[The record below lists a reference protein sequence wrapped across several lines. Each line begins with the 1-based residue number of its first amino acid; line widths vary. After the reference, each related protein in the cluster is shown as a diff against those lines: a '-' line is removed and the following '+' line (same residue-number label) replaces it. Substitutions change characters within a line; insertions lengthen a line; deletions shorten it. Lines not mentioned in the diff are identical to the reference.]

1 MKTYRLNGVGLDAL
15 RCGDEDVPPPARG
28 EVQVRMAAAAINY
41 RDVGVVFGHYTAA
54 PNLVPFSDGAGTI
67 VAVGDA
73 VKDFGVRDAAG
84 FAVGDAA
91 GFAVG
96 DAVVSCFYENWQG
109 GRASARNH
117 RRSFGSE
124 RDGMLAELVNLP
136 VSGIVHKPASLDM
149 LAASTLPCAALTAWS
164 ALFTEGHLL
173 PGQHVVVEGTG
184 GVALFALQFAKMA
197 GATVTVLSS
206 SDAKLARAAAMGA
219 DHLVNYRDVPEWSAL
234 VMDFTNGIGADIVV
248 ELGGTSTLGQALQSI
263 RMDGLVAVIGV
274 LSGLEAALFVP
285 HMLQRH
291 ARMQGITVGHCD
303 DMIAMGKA
311 IDTHGIKPVID
322 TIFAF
327 DDAPRA
333 YEALPTGQHFGKL
346 VIDVSAS

>member
-1 MKTYRLNGVGLDAL
+1 MKTYRLNGIGLDAL
-15 RCGDEDVPPPARG
+15 RCGQEDVPHPSRG
-28 EVQVRMAAAAINY
+28 EVQVRIAAAALNY
-41 RDVGVVFGHYTAA
+41 RDVGVAFGHYAAA

-73 VKDFGVRDAAG
+73 VED
-84 FAVGDAA
+84 
-91 GFAVG
+91 FAVG

-109 GRASARNH
+109 GRATTLNH

-124 RDGMLAELVNLP
+124 RDGLLAELVNLP
-136 VSGIVHKPASLDM
+136 VSGIVHKPVSLDM
-149 LAASTLPCAALTAWS
+149 ASASTLSCAGLTAWS
-164 ALFTEGHLL
+164 ALFTEGHLA

-197 GATVTVLSS
+197 GATVTMLSS
-206 SDAKLARAAAMGA
+206 SDDKLARAKAMGA
-219 DHLVNYRDVPEWSAL
+219 DHLVNYRAVPDWSAA
-234 VMDFTNGIGADIVV
+234 VMDFTDGAGTDIVV
-248 ELGGTSTLGQALQSI
+248 ELGGTQTLNQALQSI

-291 ARMQGITVGHCD
+291 TRMQGITVGHRD

-322 TIFAF
+322 AHFAF
-327 DDAPRA
+327 DDARRA
-333 YEALPTGQHFGKL
+333 YEVLPTGQHFGKL

>member
-15 RCGDEDVPPPARG
+15 RCGVEDVPPPARG
-28 EVQVRMAAAAINY
+28 EVQVRIHAAAINY
-41 RDVGVVFGHYTAA
+41 RDVGVVLGHYAAA

-73 VKDFGVRDAAG
+73 VED
-84 FAVGDAA
+84 
-91 GFAVG
+91 FAVG
-96 DAVVSCFYENWQG
+96 DAVVSCFYENWQS
-109 GRASARNH
+109 GRASALNH

-124 RDGMLAELVNLP
+124 RDGMLADLVNLP
-136 VSGIVHKPASLDM
+136 ASGIVHKPRSLDM

-164 ALFTEGHLL
+164 ALFTEGHLC

-206 SDAKLARAAAMGA
+206 SNEKLARARAMGA
-219 DHLVNYRDVPEWSAL
+219 DHLVNYREVPEWSAS
-234 VMDFTNGIGADIVV
+234 VMDFTNGIGADIVI

-274 LSGLEAALFVP
+274 LTGLNAALFVP

-291 ARMQGITVGHCD
+291 TRMQGITVGHRD

-311 IDTHGIKPVID
+311 IDTHGIKPVVD
-322 TIFAF
+322 RVFAF
-327 DDAPRA
+327 DDARSA
-333 YEALPTGQHFGKL
+333 YETLPAGRHFGKL
-346 VIDVSAS
+346 VIDVNAS

>member
-1 MKTYRLNGVGLDAL
+1 MKTYRLNGVGLDTL
-15 RCGDEDVPPPARG
+15 RYGNEDVPPPARG
-28 EVQVRMAAAAINY
+28 EVQVRMAAAALNY

-67 VAVGDA
+67 VAVGEA
-73 VKDFGVRDAAG
+73 VED
-84 FAVGDAA
+84 
-91 GFAVG
+91 FAVG
-96 DAVVSCFYENWQG
+96 DAVVSCFYENWQS
-109 GRASARNH
+109 GRASALNH

-136 VSGIVHKPASLDM
+136 VSGIVHKPASLGM

-164 ALFTEGHLL
+164 ALFSEGHLL
-173 PGQHVVVEGTG
+173 PGQHVVIEGTG

-197 GATVTVLSS
+197 GATVSVLSS
-206 SDAKLARAAAMGA
+206 SNEKLARARAMGA
-219 DHLVNYRDVPEWSAL
+219 DHLVNYRSEPEWSVP

-274 LSGLEAALFVP
+274 LSGLEAGLFVP

-291 ARMQGITVGHCD
+291 ARMHGITVGHRD

-311 IDTHGIKPVID
+311 IDIHGIKPVID
-322 TIFAF
+322 TVFAF
-327 DDAPRA
+327 DDAPKA
-333 YEALPTGQHFGKL
+333 YELLPTGQHFGKL
-346 VIDVSAS
+346 VVDFSA